1 MTPRYLVIGTTSH
14 QRDRVI
20 ARFDTQLAYRH
31 DWVMRVWGVVAVVP
45 EQEGIAA

>member
-1 MTPRYLVIGTTSH
+1 MTPRYLVIGTVSH

-31 DWVMRVWGVVAVVP
+31 YWVMRGWAVVAVVT